1 MFMKQTSMGFSI
13 KHAHEADVAKAYNGH
28 STINY
33 CFLFCAHSLL
43 LFLNLDSVKRQLE
56 LHFTQWYNL
65 WNIRLQQVTYREFK
79 ERLATCHYFDIY
91 KHSPYKGLNCINYML
106 NTCTYYRLR
115 IYWNMKVVTTI
126 FCLTLDK

>member
-1 MFMKQTSMGFSI
+1 MGFSI

-56 LHFTQWYNL
+56 LHFTQ
-65 WNIRLQQVTYREFK
+65 
-79 ERLATCHYFDIY
+79 
-91 KHSPYKGLNCINYML
+91 
-106 NTCTYYRLR
+106 
-115 IYWNMKVVTTI
+115 
-126 FCLTLDK
+126 